1 MKVFFLMMISLA
13 SLGWGD
19 MQKVLPQRIV
29 ENEYF
34 VGNPDAKAV
43 IYEYGSLTCHV
54 CQDFY
59 KNILPKILEDKDFAG
74 SIRIVIRPF
83 PFNDLDIAG
92 AKMILYSKDP
102 HRLTQIFYEK
112 QEEWIGAK
120 DQLAALKGIAEKS
133 GLISREDIQVSLKDQ
148 FIENAMLAR
157 RLIFSAHQAA
167 PIFKVGKSILPGL
180 PHWESFSK
188 VLKRY
193 SEYIAQGKPMADFDA
208 MKEFG
213 LLAKEADHDKK

>member
-1 MKVFFLMMISLA
+1 MISFA
-13 SLGWGD
+13 SLGWGAAISVPV
-19 MQKVLPQRIV
+19 QNIAPQRVV
-29 ENEYF
+29 ENEYS
-34 VGNPDAKAV
+34 VGNPDAKGV

-59 KNILPKILEDKDFAG
+59 KNILPKLLEDKEFAG
-74 SIRIVIRPF
+74 SIRVVIRPF

-112 QEEWIGAK
+112 QEEWIGAEN
-120 DQLAALKGIAEKS
+120 QLEALKTIGEKS
-133 GLISREDIQVSLKDQ
+133 GLISKADIEASLKDQ

-188 VLKRY
+188 VLKN
-193 SEYIAQGKPMADFDA
+193 YIDHVTQGKLMAEFDA
-208 MKEFG
+208 MREFSLVEKEG
-213 LLAKEADHDKK
+213 NNDKK